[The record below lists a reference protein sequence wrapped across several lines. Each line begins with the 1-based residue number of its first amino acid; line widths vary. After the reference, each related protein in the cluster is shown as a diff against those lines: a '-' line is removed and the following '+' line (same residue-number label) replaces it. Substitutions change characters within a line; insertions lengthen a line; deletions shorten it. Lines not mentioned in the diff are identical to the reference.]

1 MSVDEP
7 ELFDRI
13 SDYEGQVE
21 QAKFF
26 SDVFWMAD
34 LVEMGYVLV
43 GDIDRELPAEGLEY
57 RDRVAGLIDELCD
70 AIQIEN
76 DKLDDSE

>member
-1 MSVDEP
+1 MSTDEP

-26 SDVFWMAD
+26 SDPFWMAD
-34 LVEMGYVLV
+34 LVEMGYDLV
-43 GDIDRELPAEGLEY
+43 GDIDRELPAGGLEY